1 MSGNR
6 QSQPEYLL
14 NEEDSNM
21 FEELNLSKKEVLN
34 AALISSKAYSDN
46 DDSVS
51 LYINGDGVHFEK
63 KQYFD
68 VDGTEG
74 VIYYDVTDHILY
86 VAFRGT
92 SGIKDVSTDINILGK
107 KFLGT
112 KAHRG
117 FVEAFEDVQ
126 YILEDVIK
134 TLLTSKFSI
143 KKIIV
148 SGHSLGG
155 ALAQLGY
162 LYMHMN
168 YKTKLDELGVSHAL
182 VTFGSPKVFHARAID
197 TTMIH
202 IFGKTLRVTH
212 ADDVVPTLPKYS
224 SFLKKLLKIEYVHL
238 GQHYG
243 VGNKDEDGILKE
255 HKLKHYISK
264 LESIVEEV

>member
-1 MSGNR
+1 
-6 QSQPEYLL
+6 
-14 NEEDSNM
+14 M

-34 AALISSKAYSDN
+34 AALISNKAYSDTDN
-46 DDSVS
+46 DVS
-51 LYINGDGVHFEK
+51 LYISGDGVHFEK

-74 VIYYDVTDHILY
+74 VIYHDITDQTLY

-92 SGIKDVSTDINILGK
+92 SGMKDISTDINILGK
-107 KFLGT
+107 KFLNT

-117 FVEAFEDVQ
+117 FVEAFEEVKP
-126 YILEDVIK
+126 ILEDVLK
-134 TLLTSKFSI
+134 TLLTGKHGI

-162 LYMHMN
+162 LYMYVN
-168 YKTKLDELGVSHAL
+168 YKTKLDELGVTHAL
-182 VTFGSPKVFHARAID
+182 VTFGSPKLFHARTID
-197 TTMIH
+197 TTLIH
-202 IFGKTLRVTH
+202 IFGRTLRVTH

-224 SFLKKLLKIEYVHL
+224 SFLKKTFKIEYVHL

-243 VGNKDEDGILKE
+243 VGNEDEDGILKE
-255 HKLKHYISK
+255 HKLKHYIAK